1 MYEKLRVAGKTRVIV
16 LLGGAM
22 RCLHAFLM
30 NEINKIIAVYNHD
43 LLSLKQGQLSQSHTH
58 TKQTVKE
65 F

>member
-22 RCLHAFLM
+22 RRLHAFLM

-43 LLSLKQGQLSQSHTH
+43 LLSLKQGQLSQSHT
-58 TKQTVKE
+58 KQTVKE